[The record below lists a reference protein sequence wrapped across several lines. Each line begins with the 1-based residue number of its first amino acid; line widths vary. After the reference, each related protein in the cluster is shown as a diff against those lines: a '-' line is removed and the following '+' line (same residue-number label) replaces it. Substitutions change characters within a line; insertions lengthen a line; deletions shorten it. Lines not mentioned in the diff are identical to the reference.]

1 MCLDKPKPLQET
13 VEQKPENCYASWT
26 NSAHCCH
33 RFATQY
39 AICATSGTVNC
50 YDKLWLWIWLCER
63 CWCSRNNPVSNKF
76 SFHQRISKAY
86 GMPFTLFV
94 WKSLSIFIL
103 YKNKGSLNEADYILQ
118 LSRIKRCYWRWSVG
132 DTTRRQCLAIQWPNP
147 GTASSI
153 LPTWSKFHP
162 AVYCPANS
170 LTSSA
175 LPSSLLQLAIMNTLA
190 SATCNPLWV
199 QNTSYW
205 TLGRIWFWIVFM

>member
-1 MCLDKPKPLQET
+1 MRSVPHQAQLI
-13 VEQKPENCYASWT
+13 VMT
-26 NSAHCCH
+26 NSGSGYGYARGADAAGTIQCPTNFHSIREFLRHMACH
-33 RFATQY
+33 LP
-39 AICATSGTVNC
+39 C
-50 YDKLWLWIWLCER
+50 LCE
-63 CWCSRNNPVSNKF
+63 NP
-76 SFHQRISKAY
+76 
-86 GMPFTLFV
+86 
-94 WKSLSIFIL
+94 SIFIL

-175 LPSSLLQLAIMNTLA
+175 LPSLLQLAIMNTLA